1 MYLEALKSKH
11 KEVFEKL
18 RKFPEF
24 YLAGGTALALQIGH
38 RISIDFDLFSKK
50 DITPNLLRKV
60 KRVFKEAKIELLLR
74 HSEQLSVKANGVR
87 MDFVQYRFPLILRPI
102 EFGGVKLLQA
112 AEIAAMKAYALNYR
126 GTLKDYI
133 DLYFILKDKH
143 STLGQIKKI
152 AEKKYK
158 EEFNFRLL
166 LEQLIYLTDIKKEER
181 KEIEFLKEEVDEEEL
196 KRFFAKETAKIKL

>member
-1 MYLEALKSKH
+1 MYLEALKSKQ

-18 RKFPEF
+18 RSFPEF

-38 RISIDFDLFSKK
+38 RISIDFDLFSKE
-50 DITPNLLRKV
+50 DITPNLLKKV

-87 MDFVQYRFPLILRPI
+87 MDFVKYQFPLILKPL
-102 EFGGVKLLQA
+102 EFKGVKLAQT

-133 DLYFILKDKH
+133 DLYFVLKEKH
-143 STLGQIKKI
+143 NTLMEIQKI
-152 AEKKYK
+152 AEKKYRG
-158 EEFNFRLL
+158 EFNFRLL
-166 LEQLIYLTDIKKEER
+166 LEQLIYLTDIKKEEGE
-181 KEIEFLKEEVDEEEL
+181 EIEFLKEKVSEEEM
-196 KRFFAKETAKIKL
+196 KKFFEKEIAKMKL